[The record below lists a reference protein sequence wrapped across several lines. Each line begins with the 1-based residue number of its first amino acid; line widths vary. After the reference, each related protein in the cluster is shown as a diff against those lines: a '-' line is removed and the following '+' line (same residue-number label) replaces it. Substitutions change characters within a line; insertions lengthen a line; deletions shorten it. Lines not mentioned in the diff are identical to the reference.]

1 MDAESHLL
9 TLESG
14 RYHAVRV
21 SNATWFAAPRL
32 YLECKEKVM
41 PEENRQA
48 GPSTSQAK
56 PEPAAKDRSTADKAV
71 RSHGIY
77 LVPYPKIILL
87 YPILLASIAA
97 AIAMH
102 VLGNAAG
109 QEPSR
114 SAILVAEIFLAIT
127 AVNMVI
133 LAFDFP
139 RATSLTLF
147 FFVAALVMGFVLL
160 VTFKPEIMPAMRH
173 AFDRLQPAANATFYW
188 SVAGIL
194 VALYIAVFISV
205 RFDYWEIRPNELLH
219 HHGILSDLERLS
231 APNLRIEKEINDVFE
246 YFLLRSGR
254 LVLHPSDDR
263 RAIILDNV
271 PFIDRKEESVTRML
285 GALQVK
291 MMPDN

>member
-1 MDAESHLL
+1 
-9 TLESG
+9 
-14 RYHAVRV
+14 
-21 SNATWFAAPRL
+21 
-32 YLECKEKVM
+32 M

-48 GPSTSQAK
+48 VSSASQA
-56 PEPAAKDRSTADKAV
+56 RSESADKAAIPP
-71 RSHGIY
+71 RAIF

-87 YPILLASIAA
+87 YPILLAAIAA

-102 VLGNAAG
+102 VFGG
-109 QEPSR
+109 TVDQEPNR
-114 SAILVAEIFLAIT
+114 SAIVVAEIFLAIT
-127 AVNMVI
+127 AVNLVI

-147 FFVAALVMGFVLL
+147 FFIAAVVMGFVLL
-160 VTFKPEIMPAMRH
+160 VTFKPDVMPLLQD
-173 AFDRLQPAANATFYW
+173 AFARLHPAANATFYW
-188 SVAGIL
+188 SVAGIMAAIY
-194 VALYIAVFISV
+194 VAVFISI

-254 LVLHPSDDR
+254 LILHPSDDR
-263 RAIILDNV
+263 RAIVLENV

-285 GALQVK
+285 GALQVQIRK
-291 MMPDN
+291 NG